1 MCSEC
6 FQNAHGMG
14 SYKRGRGCQHNHALL
29 YVCKAPV
36 SDCEDLDDIGGSR
49 FSSNLPS
56 PEYNLVS
63 NEKNIAESTTLD
75 SCMGCFV
82 DQYQV

>member
-1 MCSEC
+1 MRTAWGVTKGGGAANIITHC
-6 FQNAHGMG
+6 
-14 SYKRGRGCQHNHALL
+14 YT
-29 YVCKAPV
+29 YVRTPV
-36 SDCEDLDDIGGSR
+36 SDCEDLYDIVGSR

-63 NEKNIAESTTLD
+63 NQKNIAESTTLD